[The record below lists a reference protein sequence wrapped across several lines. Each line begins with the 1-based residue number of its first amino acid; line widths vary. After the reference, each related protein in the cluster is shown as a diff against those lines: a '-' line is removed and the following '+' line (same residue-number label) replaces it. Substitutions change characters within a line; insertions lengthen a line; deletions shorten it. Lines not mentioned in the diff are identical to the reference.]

1 MRITPDTN
9 VLVSSIFWRGVSFK
23 ILEMAVREKIE
34 IVLSEEIIGEFI
46 NVLNSEEIV
55 DKVKEKKLELNY
67 AINEIAAFAE
77 IVYPSEKLNV
87 VEEDADDNKILEC
100 AVEGEVDYIVTN
112 GKHLLKIGEFRGIRI
127 LTPKNFIE
135 KISNF

>member
-1 MRITPDTN
+1 MKAIN
-9 VLVSSIFWRGVSFK
+9 QWFSANSFWCALFTSP
-23 ILEMAVREKIE
+23 L
-34 IVLSEEIIGEFI
+34 L
-46 NVLNSEEIV
+46 
-55 DKVKEKKLELNY
+55 KKSELNY